1 MIGVVALVLVSLLGG
16 PSPDVPRSIV
26 IATSRGENVVPV
38 STERGHPALAAPQL
52 AVLLPITTESEADP
66 GWVRVR
72 LAGQQFRFLLD
83 APVFTHLTRIV
94 PLAGGAYIAR
104 DTVFVPLQWLATWV
118 PRVFTEAYR
127 WDPLAARFE
136 EAGLTPVMA
145 RVSEQGRPP
154 DHQAAPEAARRLG
167 LRFSH
172 RVVVDAGHGGKDP
185 GNPGRYLPRGMKEKH
200 VTLGIALDLQETLES
215 RGVEV
220 IMTRTGDTYPD
231 VYERAPMCREDCDLF
246 VSVHVNSLGGGK
258 SAERVRGVETY
269 FFDQA
274 QTADAERVAAMENEF
289 LRYESDVA
297 VEEDDALGFILKDLQ
312 RNEYLRESAQLAEI
326 VQERAGSVHPG
337 GGRKVA
343 QARFIVLRVARR
355 PAILVEVGYATNPQD
370 GRYLAS
376 PAGQRELA
384 IAIADGV
391 IDYLL
396 RYETKTALPAS
407 R

>member
-1 MIGVVALVLVSLLGG
+1 MIGIVALVLVSLLGG
-16 PSPDVPRSIV
+16 PSDVPRSIV
-26 IATSRGENVVPV
+26 IATSRGENVVPL

-52 AVLLPITTESEADP
+52 SALLPITAEPESDP
-66 GWVRVR
+66 SWLRVR
-72 LAGQQFRFLLD
+72 LAGHQFRFLLD

-94 PLAGGAYIAR
+94 PLAGGAYIVR
-104 DTVFVPLQWLATWV
+104 DTVFIPLQWLATYV
-118 PRVFTEAYR
+118 PKVFSEAYR
-127 WDPLAARFE
+127 YDPLAGRFE

-145 RVSEQGRPP
+145 RVSGEGTPP
-154 DHQAAPEAARRLG
+154 DRQPAPEAARRLG

-200 VTLGIALDLQETLES
+200 VTLGIALDLQEMLQS
-215 RGVEV
+215 RGIEV

-246 VSVHVNSLGGGK
+246 VSIHVNSLGGGR

-274 QTADAERVAAMENEF
+274 QTADAERVASMENEF

-312 RNEYLRESAQLAEI
+312 RNEYLRESAQLAEL

-384 IAIADGV
+384 TAIADGV

-396 RYETKTALPAS
+396 RYETKTAIPAS

>member
-1 MIGVVALVLVSLLGG
+1 MIGALVLLVASLLGG
-16 PSPDVPRSIV
+16 PREVPRSIV

-38 STERGHPALAAPQL
+38 STERGHAALAAPQL
-52 AVLLPITTESEADP
+52 AALLPITAETEADP
-66 GWVRVR
+66 GWLRIR
-72 LAGQQFRFLLD
+72 LAGQQFRFLRD
-83 APVFTHLTRIV
+83 APVFTHLTRIIH
-94 PLAGGAYIAR
+94 LAGGAYVAR
-104 DTVFVPLQWLATWV
+104 DTVFIPLQWLTTYV
-118 PRVFTEAYR
+118 PKVFSEAYR
-127 WDPLAARFE
+127 YDPLAGRFE

-145 RVSEQGRPP
+145 RVSAEGRPP
-154 DHQAAPEAARRLG
+154 QNEPAPEAARRLG
-167 LRFSH
+167 LRYAH

-200 VTLGIALDLQETLES
+200 VTLGIALDLQETLE
-215 RGVEV
+215 GYGIEV

-289 LRYESDVA
+289 LRYESDVE
-297 VEEDDALGFILKDLQ
+297 VDEDDALGFILKDLQ

-326 VQERAGSVHPG
+326 VQERAGEVHPG

-355 PAILVEVGYATNPQD
+355 PAILVEVGYATNPRD
-370 GRYLAS
+370 GQYLAS
-376 PAGQRELA
+376 PAGQREVA

-391 IDYLL
+391 IEYLL
-396 RYETKTALPAS
+396 RYEAKTSLPAS